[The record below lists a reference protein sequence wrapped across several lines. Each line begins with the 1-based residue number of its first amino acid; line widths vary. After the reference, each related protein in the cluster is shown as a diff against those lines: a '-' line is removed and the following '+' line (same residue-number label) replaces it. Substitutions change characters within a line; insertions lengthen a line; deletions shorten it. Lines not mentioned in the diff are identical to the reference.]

1 MCSGKSI
8 LVVFSI
14 CFASLSFAQSTVA
27 VPSTAQNCT
36 SDGHDANWRT
46 VSSTIPEESG
56 TGQAFCVTNP
66 PGPWFIPGAGAN
78 WIAPGPDQAN
88 VSAGRKEGHEGEEAA
103 GAHTLVDDREFVGKH
118 AVRPRS
124 PPPCLA
130 KRDRE
135 SYGNQQR
142 SGFRDAKCIDPL
154 TSVRSRIGS
163 VVITCHDDRRG
174 VLCC

>member
-36 SDGHDANWRT
+36 SDGHDANWRI

-130 KRDRE
+130 KRDRVVRQPAAIVFPRCKVYRSFNFCALSNRLC
-135 SYGNQQR
+135 SYYL
-142 SGFRDAKCIDPL
+142 SP
-154 TSVRSRIGS
+154 
-163 VVITCHDDRRG
+163 
-174 VLCC
+174 